1 MQDNETILK
10 QNKIIVQSDDDAV
23 NKWFIKDEL
32 KTIPQQKANKRTLFI
47 FPFKLWLYAA
57 SANKREN
64 KFRWCMKNKVGEAP
78 VIFDSTLVYPSKL
91 LLENYYQNKGYFF
104 TEVNTSIKTKRRRTT
119 VTYNIKPN
127 KAFKFR
133 TVIFPYNTE
142 VEQIAHDKMGGTL
155 RREERITILLP

>member
-1 MQDNETILK
+1 
-10 QNKIIVQSDDDAV
+10 
-23 NKWFIKDEL
+23 
-32 KTIPQQKANKRTLFI
+32 
-47 FPFKLWLYAA
+47 
-57 SANKREN
+57 
-64 KFRWCMKNKVGEAP
+64 MKNKVGEAP

-133 TVIFPYNTE
+133 NVIFPYNTE

-155 RREERITILLP
+155 LKRERITILQTIKTSDNALQIMSMMLDITTLLKIMSSLKLILFTIHMM